1 MSVRKAV
8 ITAAGAAQR
17 RLPLQNLIDRDGRE
31 RSVLA
36 ILVEEAVRAKIE
48 EIAIIVSPGDE
59 DAYAKVAPEHAGR
72 ITFLCQDAPR
82 GYGHAVW
89 CARRFTAGEPFLHL
103 VGDHVFVGAQ
113 PGACAAR
120 LVEIAAAEK
129 CSVSAVQPTHE
140 SLLPHYGVIGGQ
152 RVHGAPGLYRVESAI
167 EKPSPTLAERTL
179 IIPGLRAG
187 YYLCFFGMHVL
198 SPTIMDLLDQ
208 TLRDGAQEK
217 VSLSA
222 ALDALAGKERYMA
235 AEMTARRYDIGSR
248 YGLLTAQLALALNG
262 RDRDEVLTSL
272 VRLLVDTPGPE
283 PSHE

>member
-1 MSVRKAV
+1 MRVRKAV

-48 EIAIIVSPGDE
+48 EIAVVVSPGDE
-59 DAYAKVAPEHAGR
+59 EAYSKAVTEHAGR
-72 ITFLCQDAPR
+72 ITFLRQDAPR

-89 CARRFTAGEPFLHL
+89 CARDFTAGEAFLHL

-120 LVEIAAAEK
+120 LVEIAAVEK

-140 SLLPHYGVIGGQ
+140 SLLLHYGVIGGQ
-152 RVHGAPGLYRVESAI
+152 RMQGAHGVYRVESVV
-167 EKPSPTLAERTL
+167 EKPSPTQAEQTL
-179 IIPGLRAG
+179 IVPGLRAG

-198 SPTIMDLLDQ
+198 SPTVMDLLHQ
-208 TLRDGAQEK
+208 ALHDGSKEK
-217 VSLSA
+217 ISLSA
-222 ALDALAGKERYMA
+222 ALDVLAAKERYLA
-235 AEMTARRYDIGSR
+235 AEMRARRYDIGVH

-262 RDRDEVLTSL
+262 KDRDEVLTTL
-272 VRLLVDTPGPE
+272 VRLLAVAPGAE